1 MTINIINSCNFFFK
15 IPISLRGLIE
25 KINQESVFQTNK
37 IKLTQSLI
45 IEKIKHGIE
54 RWNEGF
60 WIIKDYNLFS

>member
-54 RWNEGF
+54 R
-60 WIIKDYNLFS
+60 